1 MAVMAG
7 YNGNV
12 LWMSDAAVPS
22 DSTAIYLS
30 DATHRLYSWKLDY
43 TVDTVDSTDFTSTG
57 WKAFTATLKTWG
69 GSLETF
75 VNPAKPLTIADVGSS
90 ATIQLYLSDALYYNG
105 TAICTGI
112 HPSVGVEG
120 IETQTVD
127 FQGTGALVLT

>member
-7 YNGNV
+7 YNGKV
-12 LWMSDAAVPS
+12 IFGTAGAIVSDANHNV
-22 DSTAIYLS
+22 T
-30 DATHRLYSWKLDY
+30 SWKLDY
-43 TVDTVDSTDFTSTG
+43 TADTVDSTDFTSTG

-69 GSLETF
+69 GSLEAF
-75 VNPAKPLTIADVGSS
+75 VDSTNPLTIADVGSS
-90 ATIQLYLSDALYYNG
+90 GTIQLYLSDALYYNG

-120 IETQTVD
+120 IETQTID